1 MTSDPGLRRERHYA
15 DRVVSCYPDRPA
27 NLDAMLARS
36 VALNPDG
43 LALADGSHRFTY
55 RALDDEVGRIAKTYH
70 AWRGEDAGDYQDV
83 PGFCM
88 AATLDQIRSQIS
100 RYLMQKAES
109 QEIVKLRDATVW
121 LPARSTAVTVTVCGP
136 STETVLPETN
146 GRPSSVAERASG
158 LASACVNVIVLPTL

>member
-55 RALDDEVGRIAKTYH
+55 RALDDEVGRIA
-70 AWRGEDAGDYQDV
+70 A
-83 PGFCM
+83 
-88 AATLDQIRSQIS
+88 
-100 RYLMQKAES
+100 
-109 QEIVKLRDATVW
+109 
-121 LPARSTAVTVTVCGP
+121 
-136 STETVLPETN
+136 
-146 GRPSSVAERASG
+146 G
-158 LASACVNVIVLPTL
+158 LAARGVGARHRRRARGPW